1 MGLRGADLSGARLR
15 GAQLDSTDGKEAVS
29 LEDADLSGAD
39 LRGADL
45 RGADLRGTD
54 LRSANLRHADLS
66 RVDLGESKET
76 EKPTDL
82 SAADLSKTIGLT
94 QEKLERSIGNR
105 QTRLPD
111 DLQRPRAWH
120 KPIDEQEKELK
131 QGQPNRRCYEADRSM
146 HDRP

>member
-1 MGLRGADLSGARLR
+1 VLSQLDGKRKRTVLLFLREARLINKQQYYREGRVIYPLVVGLRGADLSGARLR
-15 GAQLDSTDGKEAVS
+15 GAQLVSTDGKEAVS
-29 LEDADLSGAD
+29 LEDAD

-66 RVDLGESKET
+66 
-76 EKPTDL
+76 
-82 SAADLSKTIGLT
+82 AADLSETIGLT
-94 QEKLERSIGNR
+94 QEKLEKSIGNQ

-120 KPIDEQEKELK
+120 KPIDEQDKEL
-131 QGQPNRRCYEADRSM
+131 EI
-146 HDRP
+146 